1 MPKPLNDELKQW
13 EKKHKEIIRNNRE
26 KNKSKNPE
34 KLSDRDLRELMDTS
48 KPRYRRAKGGAWR
61 NR

>member
-1 MPKPLNDELKQW
+1 MRKPLKDQLKQW

-26 KNKSKNPE
+26 MNKKRKSE
-34 KLSDRDLRELMDTS
+34 HLSEEDIKELMGINRTI
-48 KPRYRRAKGGAWR
+48 YRRCKGGAWR